1 MTCTLVL
8 DTHGRSGTGRSWLD
22 ALAAGPLASTSAGAA
37 ISSHNI
43 APGYLTFDN
52 IIDHRSSTFQP
63 SRNLL
68 KRGSKRHT
76 LTTEPITLTF
86 RIAERRLK
94 HTNTPV
100 ARERPPEMS
109 NHGHL
114 KPLPDRQPLALRIA
128 TKAAFLA
135 SRTAKDAVISTLAR
149 QSAEHTHLQEL
160 HRGLVAQLEQ

>member
-43 APGYLTFDN
+43 APGYFNFDN
-52 IIDHRSSTFQP
+52 IINHRSSKFQP
-63 SRNLL
+63 SRVLL

-76 LTTEPITLTF
+76 STTEPITLTF

-114 KPLPDRQPLALRIA
+114 KPLPDRQPGQHLSGRAHRHGRLRFCHGPGRFRQGS
-128 TKAAFLA
+128 AAWPGD
-135 SRTAKDAVISTLAR
+135 R
-149 QSAEHTHLQEL
+149 
-160 HRGLVAQLEQ
+160 